1 MASLIILVVINQE
14 LRISLIRGLM
24 LKRVIKNFDAQSLK
38 NQTWIFI
45 TNIGIYSLKGDNNLI
60 HGPKK
65 VE

>member
-38 NQTWIFI
+38 KIKPEFLSQI
-45 TNIGIYSLKGDNNLI
+45 
-60 HGPKK
+60 
-65 VE
+65 